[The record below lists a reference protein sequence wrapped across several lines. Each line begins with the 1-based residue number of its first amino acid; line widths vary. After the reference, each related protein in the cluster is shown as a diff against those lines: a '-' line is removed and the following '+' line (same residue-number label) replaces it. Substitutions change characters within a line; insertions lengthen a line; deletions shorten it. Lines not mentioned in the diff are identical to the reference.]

1 MTTGAR
7 MTRPDHGPEWTTPGR
22 YIETDDP
29 ARGPEPGIGLCLS
42 GGGFRAMLFHVGA
55 LWRLNEAGFL
65 PRLDRVSS
73 VSGGSI
79 AAAVLGLKWGRLE
92 FGDGVAARFAEEFV
106 DPLRALA
113 DRTIDLPAI
122 AAGLLLPGS
131 IADRMISAY
140 RRHLFGAATLQDL
153 PDRPRFVL
161 NATNV
166 QSEVLWRFM
175 KPYMRD
181 YRVGEVKEPRV
192 PLATAVAASAAFP
205 PFLSPVRLRLDP
217 SQFTPGTGWDLER
230 EPFTRDVV
238 LTDGGV
244 YDNLG
249 LEPVW
254 KRLDTVLVSDGGGHT
269 EPEARP
275 KRDWPRHTYRAINLI
290 QNEGLSLRR
299 RVLIASYRSGRMK
312 GAYWGIT
319 TDIAN
324 YGRRDALPCPADRT
338 TALAHVPTRLAA
350 LPDAVQE
357 RLINWGYAVCDAALR
372 THVDPALAPPHGF
385 PYPAAGVG

>member
-1 MTTGAR
+1 MSGAAN
-7 MTRPDHGPEWTTPGR
+7 RPATGPEWVAPGR
-22 YIETDDP
+22 YIETDDR
-29 ARGPEPGIGLCLS
+29 ARGPDPGIGLCLS

-55 LWRLNEAGFL
+55 LWRLNEAGYL
-65 PRLDRVSS
+65 PRLDRISS

-79 AAAVLGLKWGRLE
+79 TAAVLGMNWGRLE
-92 FGDGVAARFAEEFV
+92 FTGGVAARFGEEFV
-106 DPLRALA
+106 HPLRALA
-113 DRTIDLPAI
+113 SRTIDLPAV
-122 AAGLLLPGS
+122 ALGLLLPGS
-131 IADRMISAY
+131 IADRMTSAY
-140 RRHLFGAATLQDL
+140 RKHLFGAATLQDL

-175 KPYMRD
+175 KPYMAD
-181 YRVGEVKEPRV
+181 YRVGEVRDPRV

-217 SQFTPGTGWDLER
+217 SQFTPGSGMDLER

-275 KRDWPRHTYRAINLI
+275 KRDWARHTYRAINLI
-290 QNEGLSLRR
+290 QNEGLSLRK
-299 RVLIASYRSGRMK
+299 RVLIASYESGRMK
-312 GAYWGIT
+312 GTYWGIT
-319 TDIAN
+319 TDIAH
-324 YGRRDALPCPADRT
+324 YGRPDALPCPVGAT
-338 TALAHVPTRLAA
+338 TALAHVPTRLAS
-350 LPDAVQE
+350 LPAATQE

-372 THVDPALAPPHGF
+372 THVDPGLPPPPGF
-385 PYPAAGVG
+385 PYPGAGVG